1 MRVSWFTPAARFSA
15 ILVVAVLMVI
25 LAVGLAVDVPRW
37 NQTFDEGDLLSTPDA
52 SLRLEVLDLTPEP
65 GEISRN
71 DELQRFYQRQQQLSN
86 LLADPNLTLQKANS
100 QDSQHLQMQS
110 INFTDLPLLFWVQ
123 VLVGFGAVVIA
134 GWVWALRHR
143 NQASCW
149 FVLSGLATL
158 LFTVSAA
165 VYTTR
170 DLALPAT
177 LFRGLVG
184 VNVFG
189 ASLFGIAMIAL
200 FLCYPLKVKRWR
212 RLILIQALVFAI
224 WTGLSLV
231 GYVPAWA
238 GVNLITLVEMVVIVF
253 ALVAQFVATRN
264 HPAARAALSWLGLS
278 VLAGAGAFILLNALP
293 MVLGSGATMDQGVA
307 FVFFLVIYFGLAAGI
322 ARYRL
327 FDVGKWAFTFLFY
340 SLGAVL
346 LIILDATLILLIGL
360 DRLPALGLSFFITG
374 LLYLPMRDGLQR
386 FFRRAPDVKPHE
398 LLDLAMQVALA
409 PSQAER
415 RANWEALVQRVF
427 EPLERIPLDQKGLE
441 QNTVAVNVPL
451 TNASL
456 TNAPLTNVTITD
468 DGMTLLLPE
477 VAGAP
482 AMQLKYPAS
491 GKSLFSREAQQLAQ
505 QLVTLVERALSSR
518 QAYEKGVK
526 EERLRIAQ
534 DLHDDVGARLLDG
547 LHADET
553 RLRVIIRESMADIR
567 AIVRGIAGETVL
579 LADTLADL
587 RAESI
592 VRTDAAGIDLIW
604 PIEGYDTSTQHIDYH
619 LHKTLRSL
627 CREAV
632 SNAIRHAEANRLAV
646 EISLVGNGIQ
656 IEFQDNGK
664 GYPDKV
670 LKGEEGFGLKGIR
683 TRVKNVGGTVQMEN
697 TQDGARI
704 LLSLE
709 NKPAGFLSE

>member
-1 MRVSWFTPAARFSA
+1 LIIKGSWFTPAARFSA
-15 ILVVAVLMVI
+15 ILVVAVLTVI
-25 LAVGLAVDVPRW
+25 LAVGLAVDVPHW
-37 NQTFDEGDLLSTPDA
+37 NQTFGEGDLLSTPDA
-52 SLRLEVLDLTPEP
+52 RLRLEALDLTPEP
-65 GEISRN
+65 GEISRD
-71 DELQRFYQRQQQLSN
+71 DELQRFYQRQQQLSG
-86 LLADPNLTLQKANS
+86 LLADPNLTLRKADS
-100 QDSQHLQMQS
+100 QESQHLQMLS
-110 INFTDLPLLFWVQ
+110 INFTGLSLLFWVQ
-123 VLVGFGAVVIA
+123 VLVGVGAVIIA

-143 NQASCW
+143 SQASCW

-177 LFRGLVG
+177 LFRSLVG

-212 RLILIQALVFAI
+212 RLTLIQALVFAI

-264 HPAARAALSWLGLS
+264 NPAARAALSWLGLS

-293 MVLGSGATMDQGVA
+293 MVLGSDATMDQGVA

-322 ARYRL
+322 TRYRL

-340 SLGAVL
+340 SLGTVL
-346 LIILDATLILLIGL
+346 LILLDAALILLIGL

-409 PSQAER
+409 PGQAER
-415 RANWEALVQRVF
+415 RANWEALVQRLF
-427 EPLERIPLDQKGLE
+427 EPLERIPLDQRILE
-441 QNTVAVNVPL
+441 QNAVITNGAL
-451 TNASL
+451 INASF
-456 TNAPLTNVTITD
+456 TNVTIAD

-534 DLHDDVGARLLDG
+534 DLHDDVGARLLNG

-553 RLRVIIRESMADIR
+553 RLRAIILESMADIR
-567 AIVRGIAGETVL
+567 GIVRGIAGETVL
-579 LADTLADL
+579 LVDTLADL

-604 PIEGYDTSTQHIDYH
+604 PIEGYDTSTQRIDYH

-646 EISLVGNGIQ
+646 DISLVGNGIQ
-656 IEFQDNGK
+656 IELQDNGK
-664 GYPDKV
+664 GYPDRV

-683 TRVKNVGGTVQMEN
+683 ARVKNVGGTVQMEN

-709 NKPAGFLSE
+709 NNPAVFLE

>member
-1 MRVSWFTPAARFSA
+1 LIIKGSWFTPAARFSA
-15 ILVVAVLMVI
+15 ILVVAVLTVI
-25 LAVGLAVDVPRW
+25 LAVGLAVDVPHW
-37 NQTFDEGDLLSTPDA
+37 NQTFGEGDLLSTPDA
-52 SLRLEVLDLTPEP
+52 RLRLEALDLTPEP
-65 GEISRN
+65 GEISRD
-71 DELQRFYQRQQQLSN
+71 DELQRFYQRQQQLSG
-86 LLADPNLTLQKANS
+86 LLADPNLTLRKADS
-100 QDSQHLQMQS
+100 QESQHLQMLS
-110 INFTDLPLLFWVQ
+110 INFTELSLLFWVQ
-123 VLVGFGAVVIA
+123 VLVGVGAVIIA

-143 NQASCW
+143 SQASCW

-177 LFRGLVG
+177 LFRSLVG

-212 RLILIQALVFAI
+212 RLTLIQALVFAI

-264 HPAARAALSWLGLS
+264 NPAARAALSWLGLS

-293 MVLGSGATMDQGVA
+293 MVLGSDATMDQGVA

-322 ARYRL
+322 TRYRL

-340 SLGAVL
+340 SLGTVL
-346 LIILDATLILLIGL
+346 LILLDAALILLIGL

-409 PSQAER
+409 PGQAER
-415 RANWEALVQRVF
+415 RANWEALVQRLF
-427 EPLERIPLDQKGLE
+427 EPLERIPLDQRILE
-441 QNTVAVNVPL
+441 QNAVITNGAL
-451 TNASL
+451 INASF
-456 TNAPLTNVTITD
+456 TNVTIAD

-534 DLHDDVGARLLDG
+534 DLHDDVGARLLNG

-553 RLRVIIRESMADIR
+553 RLRAIIRESMADIR
-567 AIVRGIAGETVL
+567 GIVRGIAGETVL
-579 LADTLADL
+579 LVDTLADL

-604 PIEGYDTSTQHIDYH
+604 PIEGYDTSTQRIDYH

-646 EISLVGNGIQ
+646 DISLVGNGIQ
-656 IEFQDNGK
+656 IELQDNGK
-664 GYPDKV
+664 GYPDRV

-683 TRVKNVGGTVQMEN
+683 ARVKNVGGTVQMEN

-709 NKPAGFLSE
+709 NNPAVFLE

>member
-1 MRVSWFTPAARFSA
+1 MIIKGSWFTPAARFSA
-15 ILVVAVLMVI
+15 ILVVAVLTVI
-25 LAVGLAVDVPRW
+25 LAVGLAVDVPHW
-37 NQTFDEGDLLSTPDA
+37 NQTFGEGDLLSTPDA
-52 SLRLEVLDLTPEP
+52 RLRLEALDLTPEP
-65 GEISRN
+65 GEISRD
-71 DELQRFYQRQQQLSN
+71 DELQRFYQRQQQLSG
-86 LLADPNLTLQKANS
+86 LLADPNLTLRKADS
-100 QDSQHLQMQS
+100 QESQHLQMLS
-110 INFTDLPLLFWVQ
+110 INFTELSLLFWVQ
-123 VLVGFGAVVIA
+123 VLVGVGAVIIA

-143 NQASCW
+143 SQASCW

-177 LFRGLVG
+177 LFRSLVG

-212 RLILIQALVFAI
+212 RLTLIQALVFAI

-264 HPAARAALSWLGLS
+264 NPAARAALSWLGLS

-293 MVLGSGATMDQGVA
+293 MVLGSDATMDQGVA

-322 ARYRL
+322 TRYRL

-340 SLGAVL
+340 SLGTVL
-346 LIILDATLILLIGL
+346 LILLDAALILLIGL

-409 PSQAER
+409 PGQAER
-415 RANWEALVQRVF
+415 RANWEALVQRLF
-427 EPLERIPLDQKGLE
+427 EPLERIPLDQRILE
-441 QNTVAVNVPL
+441 QNAVITNGAL
-451 TNASL
+451 INASF
-456 TNAPLTNVTITD
+456 TNVTIAD

-534 DLHDDVGARLLDG
+534 DLHDDVGARLLNG

-553 RLRVIIRESMADIR
+553 RLRAIILESMADIR
-567 AIVRGIAGETVL
+567 GIVRGIAGETVL
-579 LADTLADL
+579 LVDTLADL

-604 PIEGYDTSTQHIDYH
+604 PIEGYDTSTQRIDYH

-646 EISLVGNGIQ
+646 DISLVGNGIQ
-656 IEFQDNGK
+656 IELQDNGK
-664 GYPDKV
+664 GYPDRV

-683 TRVKNVGGTVQMEN
+683 ARVKNVGGTVQMEN

-709 NKPAGFLSE
+709 NNPAVFLE

>member
-1 MRVSWFTPAARFSA
+1 MIIKGSWFTPAARFSA
-15 ILVVAVLMVI
+15 ILVVAVLTVI
-25 LAVGLAVDVPRW
+25 LAVGLAVDVPHW
-37 NQTFDEGDLLSTPDA
+37 NQTFGEGDLLSTPDA
-52 SLRLEVLDLTPEP
+52 RLRLEALDLTPEP
-65 GEISRN
+65 GEISRD
-71 DELQRFYQRQQQLSN
+71 DELQRFYQRQQQLSG
-86 LLADPNLTLQKANS
+86 LLADPNLTLRKADS
-100 QDSQHLQMQS
+100 QESQHLQMLS
-110 INFTDLPLLFWVQ
+110 INFTELSLLFWVQ
-123 VLVGFGAVVIA
+123 VLVGVGAVIIA

-143 NQASCW
+143 SQASCW

-177 LFRGLVG
+177 LFRSLVG

-212 RLILIQALVFAI
+212 RLTLIQALVFAI

-264 HPAARAALSWLGLS
+264 NPAARAALSWLGLS

-293 MVLGSGATMDQGVA
+293 MVLGSDATMDQGVA

-322 ARYRL
+322 TRYRL

-340 SLGAVL
+340 SLGTVL
-346 LIILDATLILLIGL
+346 LILLDAALILLIGL

-409 PSQAER
+409 PGQAER
-415 RANWEALVQRVF
+415 RANWEALVQRLF
-427 EPLERIPLDQKGLE
+427 EPLERIPLDQRILE
-441 QNTVAVNVPL
+441 QNAVITNGAL
-451 TNASL
+451 INASF
-456 TNAPLTNVTITD
+456 TNVTIAD

-534 DLHDDVGARLLDG
+534 DLHDDVGARLLNG

-553 RLRVIIRESMADIR
+553 RLRAIIRESMADIR
-567 AIVRGIAGETVL
+567 GIVRGIAGETVL
-579 LADTLADL
+579 LVDTLADL

-604 PIEGYDTSTQHIDYH
+604 PIEGYDASTQRIDYH

-627 CREAV
+627 CREGV

-646 EISLVGNGIQ
+646 DISLVGNGIQ
-656 IEFQDNGK
+656 IELQDNGK
-664 GYPDKV
+664 GYPDRV

-683 TRVKNVGGTVQMEN
+683 ARVKNVGGTVQMEN

-709 NKPAGFLSE
+709 NNPAVFLE